1 MLIIIVDNWII
12 VNYLLSVCFCCFSA
26 PSDSPTVFT
35 SIAEKFAV
43 EFTWASPDTPNGI
56 ITQYLLTISI
66 IEISRTSTSL
76 LDATVN
82 SFTMS
87 NLSAYQNYNATIAA
101 RTVVGFG
108 PESETNGTT
117 QPDSKLI
124 VYMYMNT
131 IM

>member
-1 MLIIIVDNWII
+1 M
-12 VNYLLSVCFCCFSA
+12 
-26 PSDSPTVFT
+26 
-35 SIAEKFAV
+35 
-43 EFTWASPDTPNGI
+43 
-56 ITQYLLTISI
+56 
-66 IEISRTSTSL
+66 EISRTGEMIYNTSTSL